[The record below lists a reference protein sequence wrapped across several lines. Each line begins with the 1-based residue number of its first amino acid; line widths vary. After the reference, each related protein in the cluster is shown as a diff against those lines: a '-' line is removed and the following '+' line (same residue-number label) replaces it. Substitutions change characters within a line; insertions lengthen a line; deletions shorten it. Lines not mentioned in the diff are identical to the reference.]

1 MKAREIIE
9 TLETLAPVCLQE
21 PYDNTG
27 IQVGDIEADITGILI
42 TVDITEDTLD
52 EALKN
57 GCNMIVAHHPLL
69 FRGLKKVVG
78 SDYVQR
84 VVMKAIRNDIILY
97 AAHTNLDKC
106 AGGVSWRMAEW
117 LGLTDVRVLVP
128 DAKDSLV
135 GLGCVG
141 NVAEPMEEREALLY
155 VKKIFKAQCVRHSA
169 FTNRM
174 VKRIA
179 VCGGSGAEF
188 INAAIDAGADL
199 YVTGD
204 IKYHEYFNAENKMV
218 IADIGH
224 FESEQ
229 VTKEIFYAEISK
241 LFPKFAVQMSDSGQN
256 AVYYI

>member
-1 MKAREIIE
+1 M
-9 TLETLAPVCLQE
+9 LESFAPVCLQE
-21 PYDNTG
+21 TYDNTG
-27 IQVGDIEADITGILI
+27 IQVGDIETDISGILI

-52 EALKN
+52 EAIEN

-69 FRGLKKVVG
+69 FKGLKKVVG

-84 VVMKAIRNDIILY
+84 VVIKAVRNDMVLY

-117 LGLTDVRVLVP
+117 LGLKDVKVLVP
-128 DAKDSLV
+128 DAANPAA

-141 NVAEPMEEREALLY
+141 NLVEPMTETDALML
-155 VKKIFKAQCVRHSA
+155 VKSTFKASCVRHSA
-169 FTNRM
+169 CTGRM
-174 VKRIA
+174 VRRIA

-188 INAAIDAGADL
+188 INQAIAADADL

-204 IKYHEYFNAENKMV
+204 IKYHDFFNAENKIV

-241 LFPKFAVQMSDSGQN
+241 LFPKFAVRMSDSGQN
-256 AVYYI
+256 AVCYI